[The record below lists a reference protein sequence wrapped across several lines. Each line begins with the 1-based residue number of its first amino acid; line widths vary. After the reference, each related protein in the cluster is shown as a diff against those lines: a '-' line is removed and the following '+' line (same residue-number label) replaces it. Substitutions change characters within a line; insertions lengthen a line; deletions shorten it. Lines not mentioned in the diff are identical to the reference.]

1 MQRLP
6 NGNVKSPLS
15 PSSASPT
22 PQQVSQ
28 QFPCLEGGGLG
39 DCLSAWEESG
49 LLVPVWFLS
58 VCSN

>member
-15 PSSASPT
+15 PSSVSPT

-28 QFPCLEGGGLG
+28 QYGWMDGWMDG
-39 DCLSAWEESG
+39 WVI
-49 LLVPVWFLS
+49 LVPGRGLVD
-58 VCSN
+58 